1 MTVDEIVVEIS
12 VCVGSAV
19 CGNEELRTVK
29 IRGVYRHQLD
39 LHRPLGKAARLLGL
53 RRFMFGPP
61 VAFVRSL
68 YYTKSNKSV
77 EFSTKEVFL

>member
-29 IRGVYRHQLD
+29 IRGADRGKLNLD
-39 LHRPLGKAARLLGL
+39 RPLGESTLHGDRYGVP
-53 RRFMFGPP
+53 RDRCTVGC
-61 VAFVRSL
+61 RSVGR
-68 YYTKSNKSV
+68 SCGSWNPDIR
-77 EFSTKEVFL
+77 

>member
-29 IRGVYRHQLD
+29 IRGADRGCLLYTSD
-39 LHRPLGKAARLLGL
+39 AADD
-53 RRFMFGPP
+53 
-61 VAFVRSL
+61 
-68 YYTKSNKSV
+68 
-77 EFSTKEVFL
+77 